1 MWRKQI
7 CLKGEHWCYHGG
19 KGDAGCCTFC
29 YLSGIPIED
38 RICQKNILWSC
49 VRCRCLFEYI
59 IIIQCQTFQWT
70 NLGRLGHISIG
81 VLRRHWLRERLVA
94 GSSASH
100 CTPKFRMYNSD
111 HFIWTSVSVTL
122 RLRLRQCLFNQNRYR
137 YHIRFTK
144 NITIYNNHIF
154 LIYNESNARWETSI
168 KVISDRWHGGHPKRN
183 SMHTQWENT

>member
-1 MWRKQI
+1 MADRAFLAGYPRYVYIVFAGTSYIAATELLIYPCGRRINVDRTHIILPKIYFVQNNKYLHRAGHGMAI
-7 CLKGEHWCYHGG
+7 CH
-19 KGDAGCCTFC
+19 
-29 YLSGIPIED
+29 
-38 RICQKNILWSC
+38 
-49 VRCRCLFEYI
+49 
-59 IIIQCQTFQWT
+59 
-70 NLGRLGHISIG
+70 
-81 VLRRHWLRERLVA
+81 
-94 GSSASH
+94 
-100 CTPKFRMYNSD
+100 
-111 HFIWTSVSVTL
+111 VSRL